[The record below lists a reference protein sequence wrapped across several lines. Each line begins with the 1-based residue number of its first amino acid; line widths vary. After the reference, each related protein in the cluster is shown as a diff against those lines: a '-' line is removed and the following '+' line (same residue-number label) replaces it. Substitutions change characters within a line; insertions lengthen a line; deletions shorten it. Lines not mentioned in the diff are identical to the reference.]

1 MAAAI
6 RSSEVFPAPLG
17 PITTQRSSS
26 STCQLMGPTSTLPLD
41 EARHLADRSAG
52 RDRP

>member
-6 RSSEVFPAPLG
+6 RSSEVLPAPLG

-26 STCQLMGPTSTLPLD
+26 STAQVIGAD
-41 EARHLADRSAG
+41 EGLAAASQR
-52 RDRP
+52 